1 VLEETRRG
9 YFPYTP
15 ATLMLY
21 GLRESVRMLLE
32 EGLADVFARHRRLAE
47 GVRRAVAASG
57 LTVLCR
63 DPALYSNSLTAVVVP
78 EHADADAV
86 VRAGAQRLNLAL
98 GTGLG
103 RLKGK
108 AFRIGHLGALN
119 ELEVLA
125 TIAGVEMA
133 CVMAGI
139 RLPLGA
145 GLAACQ
151 RFFMEQYIPAPAT
164 T

>member
-1 VLEETRRG
+1 MNCMYVG
-9 YFPYTP
+9 WCV
-15 ATLMLY
+15 
-21 GLRESVRMLLE
+21 GLV
-32 EGLADVFARHRRLAE
+32 GAR
-47 GVRRAVAASG
+47 V
-57 LTVLCR
+57 
-63 DPALYSNSLTAVVVP
+63 
-78 EHADADAV
+78 V

-164 T
+164 S